1 MNLYSWITATTS
13 FNRIELNAKKKSKQT
28 FKIFTEKILPHVL
41 FLYIFE
47 VFRVNNAVFK
57 MSAGTKDY
65 LNNFI
70 NHINVKSVGARKRI
84 T

>member
-1 MNLYSWITATTS
+1 MNLYSWITATTP
-13 FNRIELNAKKKSKQT
+13 FNRIELNAKSKQT
-28 FKIFTEKILPHVL
+28 FKIFTQKILPYVL

-47 VFRVNNAVFK
+47 VFRVNNAVLK

-70 NHINVKSVGARKRI
+70 DHINVKSVGARKR
-84 T
+84 TT

>member
-1 MNLYSWITATTS
+1 MLNLNK
-13 FNRIELNAKKKSKQT
+13 FLKFLLKKYFQ
-28 FKIFTEKILPHVL
+28 IFR
-41 FLYIFE
+41 YIFE

-70 NHINVKSVGARKRI
+70 DHINVKSVGARKR
-84 T
+84 TN